1 MSIRKRTGSP
11 PLAALAALLAL
22 LPAAGAAQLVEG
34 TDYRTL
40 APPRPTSSPG
50 KIEVLEFFSYA
61 CPHCNKFYPLVSA
74 WVAKLPKDV
83 VFKRVPVGYGRPEW
97 LNLSRAFYALQ
108 ATGDLGKL
116 DGPLFHAIHEEQQPL
131 FEEQAIADWVGKHG
145 GNADKFANAYVS
157 FGVNN
162 QTVQADQMVED
173 YQIGG
178 VPALAV
184 NGRYVVISPGEA
196 SDEEKTFRELL
207 DRTDKVIVMAR
218 AAGTAHAAAP
228 KAAAAKPAKSK

>member
-1 MSIRKRTGSP
+1 MSIKRTAAR
-11 PLAALAALLAL
+11 PLAILAAVVAL
-22 LPAAGAAQLVEG
+22 LPAIVAAQLIEG

-40 APPRPTSSPG
+40 TPARPTSSPG
-50 KIEVLEFFSYA
+50 KIEVVEFFSYA

-97 LNLSRAFYALQ
+97 LNLARTFYALQ
-108 ATGDLGKL
+108 ATGDFTRL
-116 DGPLFHAIHEEQQPL
+116 DGALFHAIHEEKLPL
-131 FEEQAIADWVGKHG
+131 FEEQSIADWVGKHG
-145 GNADKFANAYVS
+145 GDADKFANAYVS

-162 QTVQADQMVED
+162 ATVQADEMAED

-184 NGRYVVISPGEA
+184 NGRYVVISPGE
-196 SDEEKTFRELL
+196 SDDEERTFRELL
-207 DRTDKVIVMAR
+207 ARADKVIVMAR
-218 AAGTAHAAAP
+218 AAGAAHAAVP
-228 KAAAAKPAKSK
+228 KAAAGKPAQSK